1 MTYHREHMGCI
12 RAAAPPPQ
20 PDDTA
25 LLRQALEA
33 LRQCQFTTPPAQR
46 KIVNA
51 AIAAIRERLK

>member
-1 MTYHREHMGCI
+1 MPSEIKRLRTVLSGH
-12 RAAAPPPQ
+12 PS
-20 PDDTA
+20 DTD

-51 AIAAIRERLK
+51 AIAALRERLK